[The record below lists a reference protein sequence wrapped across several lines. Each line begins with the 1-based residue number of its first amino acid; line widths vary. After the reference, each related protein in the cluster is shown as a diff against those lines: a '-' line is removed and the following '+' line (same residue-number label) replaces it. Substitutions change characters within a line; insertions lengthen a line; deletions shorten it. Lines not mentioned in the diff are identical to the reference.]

1 MADESGDRLSLF
13 RGTIAPL
20 ALLLVAPPSALLL
33 WVAVAHHG
41 GSIGALLQAFRSG
54 EVWHELPA
62 PSLFATAVIA
72 AWSLVAWALLRFLPG
87 ATYEGPAA
95 PSGQRPRYRK
105 NGLSA
110 WLVTHGLLVVGFS
123 SGVLSARRFV
133 DHYGELLATLN
144 LVAVGMCLAL
154 RIAAARRHR
163 RGDLVV
169 TNNVIFDFFQG
180 VELHPRAFGVQLK
193 QLVNC
198 RISMMGWSAI
208 ALTLCFYQ
216 LESDGHLS
224 AALGVSS
231 LLVIVYLLKFFA
243 WETGY
248 FTSLDITHDR
258 FGFYI
263 GWGVL
268 VWVPAVYPIAQLQI
282 AIARPELGWPA
293 AALIG
298 VLGLVAIMLNYAAD
312 AQRQRVRATHGKT
325 LVWGRPPRLIEA
337 KYCTEDGAS
346 RTNVLLAS
354 GYWGLARHFH
364 YLPELAVALAWSLPA
379 GRSGA
384 AAYFYV
390 VFLAILLVDRA
401 GRDDKRCA
409 TKYGTA
415 WGEYRRLVPF
425 RIVPGLY

>member
-1 MADESGDRLSLF
+1 MADESGERLTFF
-13 RGTIAPL
+13 RGTVAPL
-20 ALLLVAPPSALLL
+20 ALLVVAPPSALLL
-33 WVAVAHHG
+33 WVAVAYHG
-41 GSIGALLQAFRSG
+41 GSIAALVGAIRAGQ
-54 EVWHELPA
+54 VWRELPA

-72 AWSLVAWALLRFLPG
+72 AWSVLAWALLRFLPG
-87 ATYEGPAA
+87 ETHEGPAT
-95 PSGQRPRYRK
+95 PSGRRPRYRK

-110 WLVTHGLLVVGFS
+110 WLVTHGLLVLGFAT
-123 SGVLSARRFV
+123 GLLSARRFV
-133 DHYGELLATLN
+133 DHYGEILSTLN
-144 LVAVGMCLAL
+144 LFALGMCLAL
-154 RIAAARRHR
+154 RIAAARRPP

-169 TNNVIFDFFQG
+169 TNNPIFDFFQG
-180 VELHPRAFGVQLK
+180 VELHPRSFGVQLK

-216 LESDGHLS
+216 IERDGHLS
-224 AALGVSS
+224 AALAVSA
-231 LLVIVYLLKFFA
+231 LLVMVYLFKFFV

-248 FTSLDITHDR
+248 FASLDITHDR

-282 AIARPELGWPA
+282 AIASPRVGWA
-293 AALIG
+293 AAAVIG
-298 VLGLVAIMLNYAAD
+298 ALGLAAILLNYAAD

-325 LVWGRPPRLIEA
+325 LVWGRPPLLIEA
-337 KYCTEDGAS
+337 TYRTGDGAS
-346 RTNVLLAS
+346 RKNVLLAS

-364 YLPELAVALAWSLPA
+364 YLPELAVALCWTLPA

-384 AAYFYV
+384 VAYFYV

-409 TKYGTA
+409 SKYGTA